1 MFLEEWKKLFCPIST
16 GRDGVCSL
24 KLLKDRVE
32 IMVNIGHK
40 IYNLIHKSFLLQTN
54 FKNTKKA
61 RTHYGVWSDGCPTVN
76 TSTEYFNET
85 GGPDGMGAWQ
95 TFHYHSPSVRS
106 SIYAFMLLNS
116 KLIFQN
122 NSWLKIDTEASRKV
136 GLLSCWKQICMS
148 FLQE

>member
-1 MFLEEWKKLFCPIST
+1 M
-16 GRDGVCSL
+16 
-24 KLLKDRVE
+24 
-32 IMVNIGHK
+32 
-40 IYNLIHKSFLLQTN
+40 LQTN
-54 FKNTKKA
+54 FKNTKEATK
-61 RTHYGVWSDGCPTVN
+61 HYGLVKSDGCPTVN

-106 SIYAFMLLNS
+106 SIYAS
-116 KLIFQN
+116 KFKTYLIFQN

-148 FLQE
+148 CLKE